1 MKDYRDIE
9 TEEDAI
15 MPILPLINES
25 MVRSHVRAVE
35 RSMLLGSS
43 GIGSYDGLTVIAGTN
58 SKVLT
63 SPTAFAADALTTDD
77 LLGMRRSLGKY
88 GTRPSDV
95 IYIVSEKAWYDLLE
109 DPEYKD
115 AALVGESNAVKL
127 TGAVGK
133 VYNSNVLICDEFLAA
148 ATGAF
153 HAVAVNTRNF
163 IVPRLRGV
171 TLESQYVPRLQH
183 RELIATQR
191 LGFDEIIPGASAVVA
206 RKYAAA

>member
-1 MKDYRDIE
+1 
-9 TEEDAI
+9 
-15 MPILPLINES
+15 
-25 MVRSHVRAVE
+25 
-35 RSMLLGSS
+35 MLLGSS

-63 SPTAFAADALTTDD
+63 SVTAFASDALTTDD

-95 IYIVSEKAWYDLLE
+95 VYIVSEKAWYDLLE

-115 AALVGESNAVKL
+115 ASLVGDANAVKL

-133 VYNSNVLICDEFLAA
+133 VYSSNVILCDEFLTA

-153 HAVAVNTRNF
+153 HAIALNARNF